1 MRKIFAWFI
10 LFLLIACNSQMD
22 LNMNTELIKVDKT
35 FSTMCVENGMNYA
48 FIHYVADDG
57 VMLRPNS
64 MPVVGKTNI
73 ESLFRNDDKDIKFT
87 WKPLYGEVAK
97 SGELGYT
104 YGTYK
109 FGVGESQQ
117 KGTYVSIWK
126 KNTKGEWKF
135 VLDSGNEGLGNQE

>member
-22 LNMNTELIKVDKT
+22 LNMNTELIKVDKA
-35 FSTMCVENGMNYA
+35 FSTMCVEEGMNYA

>member
-1 MRKIFAWFI
+1 MKKIFAWFI

-22 LNMNTELIKVDKT
+22 LNMNTELIKVDKA
-35 FSTMCVENGMNYA
+35 FSTMCVEEGMNYA

-104 YGTYK
+104 YGTYN
-109 FGVGESQQ
+109 FVVGESQQ

>member
-22 LNMNTELIKVDKT
+22 LNMNTELINVDKA
-35 FSTMCVENGMNYA
+35 FSTMCVEKGMNYA

-73 ESLFRNDDKDIKFT
+73 ESLFRNDDKDIEFT
-87 WKPLYGEVAK
+87 WKPLYGAVAK

>member
-1 MRKIFAWFI
+1 MKKIFAWFI

-22 LNMNTELIKVDKT
+22 LNMNTELIKVDKA

>member
-22 LNMNTELIKVDKT
+22 LNINTELINVDKA

-73 ESLFRNDDKDIKFT
+73 ESLFRNDDKDIEFT

>member
-1 MRKIFAWFI
+1 MKKIFAWFI

-22 LNMNTELIKVDKT
+22 LNMNTELIKVDKA
-35 FSTMCVENGMNYA
+35 FSTMCVEEGMNYA

-109 FGVGESQQ
+109 IGVGESQQ

>member
-1 MRKIFAWFI
+1 MKKIFAWFI

-22 LNMNTELIKVDKT
+22 LNMNTELIKVDKA
-35 FSTMCVENGMNYA
+35 FSTMCVEEGMNYA

>member
-1 MRKIFAWFI
+1 MKRI
-10 LFLLIACNSQMD
+10 LTVILLFMLIGCNKQMD
-22 LNMNTELIKVDKT
+22 LNMNTELIKVDKA
-35 FSTMCVENGMNYA
+35 FSTMCVEEGMNYA